1 MLRKKLLIPKKIR
14 RSLSQLRHVST
25 DRWTLNMLGGFGAET
40 FVAVDRDIQLGF
52 VERLGLSVSIEFRC
66 RTVENDIF
74 EEEQQL
80 SGTLCMEGISVP
92 LIYREDLLLQHTT
105 LLALDSLAAVLPAL
119 QQRLQMIRQR
129 AERIAEWIGNG
140 AKLHDIA
147 FSPMDIH
154 GDYTRLLRE
163 PLLVTF
169 EFLESN
175 LSPGIMGFSID
186 DADHLRAEAEEIR
199 PVQAQRAAAKR
210 RRLARGDGRVEAD
223 PLALAILRAADLK
236 GRELVQSGSTDGEC
250 YTLVLPDVTVE
261 NIKFVWADGRQD
273 VYFDF
278 DGGRYAPGELLVWH
292 QFPET
297 ILISIVGKRLNEVV
311 EGELFRG
318 VDAVITDASAFG
330 SGTILNFDP
339 EPVWI

>member
-1 MLRKKLLIPKKIR
+1 MLRKKPLIAKKNR
-14 RSLSQLRHVST
+14 HSLSQMRHVST
-25 DRWTLNMLGGFGAET
+25 DRWTLNMLGDFGAEA
-40 FVAVDRDIQLGF
+40 FVAVDKDIRLGF
-52 VERLGLSVSIEFRC
+52 VERLGLSVSIEIRC

-80 SGTLCMEGISVP
+80 SATLCMEGISVP
-92 LIYREDLLLQHTT
+92 VIYREDLLLQHTM
-105 LLALDSLAAVLPAL
+105 LLALDSLAAVLSAL

-129 AERIAEWIGNG
+129 AEEVAEWIGNG
-140 AKLHDIA
+140 AKLYDIA

-154 GDYTRLLRE
+154 GDYRQLLSE

-169 EFLESN
+169 EVLKSN
-175 LSPGIMGFSID
+175 LSPGIVEISVD

-210 RRLARGDGRVEAD
+210 RRLERGDGRFEAD
-223 PLALAILRAADLK
+223 PLALAILRAAELIE
-236 GRELVQSGSTDGEC
+236 RELVRSGSTDGER
-250 YTLVLPDVTVE
+250 YTLALPDVTIE
-261 NIKFVWADGRQD
+261 NIKFVWADGRKD

-278 DGGRYAPGELLVWH
+278 NGGSYAPGELLVW
-292 QFPET
+292 QKFPET
-297 ILISIVGKRLNEVV
+297 ILLSVVGKRLNEVV

-318 VDAVITDASAFG
+318 IDAVIADASAFG

-339 EPVWI
+339 EPVWM